1 MNIEAMP
8 DTRAL
13 KSQWANEEVF
23 RDHFDQVAFLLAHNL
38 RRIFHLARVPLT

>member
-8 DTRAL
+8 DTHAL

-23 RDHFDQVAFLLAHNL
+23 RDQFHQVPFLLAHNL
-38 RRIFHLARVPLT
+38 RRIFQLARVPLT